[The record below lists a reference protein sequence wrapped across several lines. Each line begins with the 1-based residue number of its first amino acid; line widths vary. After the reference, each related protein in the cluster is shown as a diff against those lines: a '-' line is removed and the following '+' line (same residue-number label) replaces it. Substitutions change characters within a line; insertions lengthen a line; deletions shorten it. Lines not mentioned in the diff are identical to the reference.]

1 MIYKGDVFAISHA
14 DVMADIDLRTGE
26 VRWQLPVSGITT
38 PWPAGDVVFA
48 IDQTGQ
54 VICASRESGQLYWM
68 TDLNAPQ
75 PAPKKNGAPGKL
87 GKRSGEVWSSPI
99 LADSRLITVSDKGE
113 AVAIN
118 AKTGAVEQRLKLGD
132 DVLIGPIAVGGM
144 IYVVTQKADLIAI
157 R

>member
-1 MIYKGDVFAISHA
+1 VIYKGDVFAISHA
-14 DVMADIDLRTGE
+14 DVMADTDLRTGE
-26 VRWQLPVSGITT
+26 PHWTLPLSGITT
-38 PWPAGDVVFA
+38 PWPAGDAVFA

-54 VICASRESGQLYWM
+54 VVAASRESGQLYWM

-75 PAPKKNGAPGKL
+75 PSKKKGGKPS
-87 GKRSGEVWSSPI
+87 KRSREVWSSPI
-99 LADSRLITVSDKGE
+99 LANNRLISVSDKGY

-132 DVLIGPIAVGGM
+132 DTLIGPIAAGGM
-144 IYVVTQKADLIAI
+144 IYVVSQKAELIAL